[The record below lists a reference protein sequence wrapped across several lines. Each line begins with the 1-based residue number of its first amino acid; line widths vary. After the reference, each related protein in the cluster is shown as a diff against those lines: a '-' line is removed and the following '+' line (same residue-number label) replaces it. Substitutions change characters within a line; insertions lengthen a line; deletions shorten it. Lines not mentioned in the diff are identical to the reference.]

1 MSIRIA
7 STADAPSVA
16 KIISRANQAVAQQF
30 GLTRENTPKHPSFCT
45 TDWVVDDLKRNAQ
58 YFIYE
63 TAGKAVGCVAYENAE
78 KDLAFLNRLAV
89 LPEFQGRGIGEKLVS
104 HLFDHARTRHKK
116 RISIGIIAAN
126 DLLKNWYETLGFTPF
141 ETKTFNHLPF
151 DVLLMQ
157 CLLNDLKGGHL
168 ARVTNRKESSMETPK
183 KVLVSRQFPEIG
195 ISLLEQAGFELTLWS
210 KDRPMY
216 PSELIGLSLNHQA
229 LLCTVSE
236 MINKEFLEQCS
247 HLEIISQFAVG
258 YDNIDVA
265 EATRLKI
272 PIGFTPDVMS
282 EATADIAFGL
292 MIATA
297 RKMFFLHKTI
307 LKGDWGYFKPR
318 GNLGMELRGKTL
330 GVFGLGRIGMKMARL
345 CKDAYGMEVIYHN
358 RQPNPVAE
366 KSLNADRVS
375 FEELLTRSDVLS
387 VHSVLSPET
396 CGLFNAEIFKQMKS
410 TAIFINTARGAIH
423 NETDLIEAL
432 ASQQIWG
439 AGLDV
444 TNPEPMAK
452 DNPLLSMENVCVLPH
467 VGSGTMEAR
476 NGMSRLAAENI
487 IEFYK
492 TGTPPHVVNPIVLEK
507 EKTPCT
513 HQK

>member
-7 STADAPSVA
+7 SPADAPSVA
-16 KIISRANQAVAQQF
+16 NIISKANQAVAQRF

-89 LPEFQGRGIGEKLVS
+89 LPEFQGRGIGKKLVS
-104 HLFDHARTRHKK
+104 YLFDHALALHKK
-116 RISIGIIAAN
+116 IISIGIIAAN
-126 DLLKNWYETLGFTPF
+126 DRLKTWYETLGFTPF

-157 CLLNDLKGGHL
+157 YPLDDFKGGHL
-168 ARVTNRKESSMETPK
+168 ARAMNGKESVMKTPK

-195 ISLLEQAGFELTLWS
+195 ISLLEQAGFEVTLWS

-216 PSELIGLSLNHQA
+216 SSELIDLSLNHQA
-229 LLCTVSE
+229 LLCTVTE

-247 HLEIISQFAVG
+247 HLDIISQFAVG

-282 EATADIAFGL
+282 EATADVAFGL

-345 CKDAYGMEVIYHN
+345 CKDAYDMEVIYHN

-396 CGLFNAEIFKQMKS
+396 LGLFDAETFKRMKP

-452 DNPLLSMENVCVLPH
+452 DNPLLSMETVCVLPH

-492 TGTPPHVVNPIVLEK
+492 TGIPPHVVNPIVLEK
-507 EKTPCT
+507 
-513 HQK
+513 QG